1 MAKIKKANKKE
12 KPSCSDKQCPIHGNL
27 KVRGRTFKGEIV
39 RKFSRRLVIEFERY
53 IYVPKYERYIVK
65 KTKIHARIPFCM
77 KDKINVG
84 DYVEIK
90 ECRPLSKIIHFVVT
104 RKIKGKEIGEEK

>member
-1 MAKIKKANKKE
+1 MAKTKKTNKKE
-12 KPSCSDKQCPIHGNL
+12 KISCSDKNCPVHGNL
-27 KVRGRTFKGEIV
+27 KVRGRTFKGEII
-39 RKFSRRLVIEFERY
+39 RKFPRRLVIEFERY
-53 IYVPKYERYIVK
+53 IYVPKYERYMVK
-65 KTKIHARIPFCM
+65 KTRIHARIPACM
-77 KDKINVG
+77 KDSMEVG